1 MLLSSTL
8 FQVVAPFPGSIIL
21 SNKSSNE
28 IIIKAKGGS
37 IKDMD
42 IIITNVEPNKD
53 IVTEDDPSYVE
64 KRVSKMLPC

>member
-1 MLLSSTL
+1 MLSKK
-8 FQVVAPFPGSIIL
+8 G
-21 SNKSSNE
+21 SNE

-37 IKDMD
+37 IKGMD
-42 IIITNVEPNKD
+42 IIITNVAPEKD